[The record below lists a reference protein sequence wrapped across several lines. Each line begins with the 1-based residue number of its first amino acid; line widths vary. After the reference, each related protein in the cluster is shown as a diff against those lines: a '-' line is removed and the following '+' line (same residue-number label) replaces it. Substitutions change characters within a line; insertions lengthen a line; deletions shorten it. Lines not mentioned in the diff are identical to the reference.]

1 MIGIDFGTTNS
12 CAAVLTPFGIEA
24 LSVEN
29 DARIPYNTIL
39 RSAILNPESGH
50 AFVGH
55 EAVAQAETRRAEDD
69 RYLVSFKPLLDD
81 QQLRTKLVREVRGS
95 LIYDQM
101 LQSMLHKSRYET
113 IWVGGEYTRDELLK
127 SSRLLLSRLLQSAA
141 ESGADLSRIW
151 LGMPVTFSSCAR
163 KRLLS
168 ALASTFDSK
177 GRPFFSGFQDVLER
191 VRFVLEPVAVAAGPM
206 NDAIDVRDREN
217 VLVFDHGGG
226 TLDLCLIEFERRPEF
241 PAPVPVRQLDA
252 FGSRDV
258 GGRAIDL
265 AFREY
270 LEQDAAFEKAT
281 KGFPGYI
288 VDGLVEQRKIALSTN
303 EQVEPGLLG
312 VATDRAQFD
321 EAVDRVLGRIEKI
334 VEESLNRAGLSVAEV
349 HRVFLTGG
357 SSLSRCVQRRMST
370 MFSHLDEYSFLA
382 YDPSSKEDVESALTE
397 IAKGLVA
404 FGDHVSGHHIFEQVA
419 LWDLDVA
426 MAGKPSMFPLVRR
439 GEAYGQGPD
448 GSPEIRRLMSVP
460 PVPGEGTSFGLYEDQ
475 LGKRFVFGLADV
487 PPLPDGGQLEVRVRP
502 EELVPR
508 LRLLDANGE
517 PVYGED
523 GGRAWKDGSPVQADL
538 MHGIGEM
545 DLAEYFDED
554 AEYLPVL
561 GYRHFECSPLVRPL
575 RVGDLVEWARDKDG
589 AGAGRDIVRRR
600 GELKRIRHIES
611 GARVEQMD
619 GLVLE
624 AYVFDILE
632 KGTATTHRVQGRAG
646 SLRLSPR
653 PWKDF

>member
-12 CAAVLTPFGIEA
+12 CAAALTPFGVEA

-39 RSAILNPESGH
+39 RSAVLNPESGR

-55 EAVAQAETRRAEDD
+55 EAVAQAETRRAEND

-101 LQSMLHKSRYET
+101 LQSMLHKSRYEA

-127 SSRLLLSRLLQSAA
+127 SSRLLLSRLLQAAA

-151 LGMPVTFSSCAR
+151 IGMPVMFSSCAR

-168 ALASTFDSK
+168 ALAATFDSK
-177 GRPFFSGFQDVLER
+177 GRPFFAGYQDLLER

-206 NDAIDVRDREN
+206 NEALDVREREN

-241 PAPVPVRQLDA
+241 AAPVPVRQLDA

-270 LEQDAAFEKAT
+270 LERDGAFEKAT

-288 VDGLVEQRKIALSTN
+288 VDGLVEQRKIALSTSN
-303 EQVEPGLLG
+303 QVEPGLLG
-312 VATDRAQFD
+312 VATDREQFE
-321 EAVDRVLGRIEKI
+321 EAVDRVLERIEEI
-334 VEESLNRAGLSVAEV
+334 VAASLSRAGLAVSDV

-357 SSLSRCVQRRMST
+357 SSLSPCVQRRMST
-370 MFSHLDEYSFLA
+370 MFSQLDEYSFLA
-382 YDPSSKEDVESALTE
+382 YDPSSSDDVESALTE

-404 FGDHVSGHHIFEQVA
+404 FGDQVSGQQIFEQVA

-426 MAGKPSMFPLVRR
+426 MAGRSSMFPLVRR
-439 GEAYGQGPD
+439 GEPYGEGPD
-448 GSPEIRRLMSVP
+448 GSPEIRRLLNVP

-487 PPLPDGGQLEVRVRP
+487 PPLPGGGQLEVRLRP

-508 LRLLDANGE
+508 LRLLDRDGE
-517 PVYGED
+517 PVCGED
-523 GGRAWKDGSPVQADL
+523 GSRAWRDGSPVQADL
-538 MHGIGEM
+538 MHGIGEV

-561 GYRHFECSPLVRPL
+561 GYQHFECSPLVRPL
-575 RVGDLVEWARDKDG
+575 RVGDLVEWARDRDG
-589 AGAGRDIVRRR
+589 AGAGRDIERRR
-600 GELKRIRHIES
+600 GELKRLRHIGS
-611 GARVEQMD
+611 GEYVEQMD
-619 GLVLE
+619 GLELE
-624 AYVFDILE
+624 EYVFDIRE

-653 PWKDF
+653 PWRDF